1 MKFFRFAL
9 RAEVAALLIS
19 ALPLAAQA
27 TDMLR
32 QVAHTPLVQAAV
44 SPDVATPGFAPASL
58 MQAYSF
64 LPAAVTKKG
73 KGQTIA
79 LIEAYDDPN
88 AEADLATF
96 NAQFGLPACTT
107 ANGCFKLI
115 YATGIHPPADTIGW
129 SNETAIDTQW
139 AHAIAPAAN
148 IILVEA
154 QSASLGDLITG
165 VDAAVQ
171 NGATVVSMSW
181 VSSEGPDEGVTDTHF
196 NVTGVTFVAAT
207 GDTGHGVSYPAAS
220 PYVVAV
226 GGTTLTTNP
235 DGSWASETAWSGSGG
250 GSSRY
255 ETEPSYQAAVQ
266 TTGQRTVPDVS
277 YDGDP
282 NTGVP
287 SYSSYVCGA
296 CKTGWLQWGGTS
308 IGTPQWAALFAIA
321 NAVRVNDGRAT
332 LTEPHLILYPIGE
345 TYFHDITSGTNGSCG
360 RGCTAATGYDLVTG
374 LGSPIGHTLVHQLVS
389 GK

>member
-1 MKFFRFAL
+1 
-9 RAEVAALLIS
+9 
-19 ALPLAAQA
+19 
-27 TDMLR
+27 
-32 QVAHTPLVQAAV
+32 
-44 SPDVATPGFAPASL
+44 

-64 LPAAVTKKG
+64 LAVDVKKKG

-79 LIEAYDDPN
+79 LIDAYDDPN

-96 NAQFGLPACTT
+96 NTQFALPACTT

-115 YATGIHPPADTIGW
+115 YANGTQPPADTIGW
-129 SNETAIDTQW
+129 SNETAIDIQW

-165 VDAAVQ
+165 VDVAVQ

-181 VSSEGPDEGVTDTHF
+181 VSSEGPEEGVTDTHF
-196 NVTGVTFVAAT
+196 NVPGVTFVAAT

-226 GGTTLTTNP
+226 GGTTLTINA

-250 GSSRY
+250 GSSKY
-255 ETEPSYQAAVQ
+255 EIEPSYQTAVQ
-266 TTGQRTVPDVS
+266 STGQRTIPDVS

-321 NAVRVNDGRAT
+321 NSIRVYNGKAT
-332 LTEPHLILYPIGE
+332 LTQPQLILYPIGE
-345 TYFHDITSGTNGSCG
+345 TYYHDITSGTNGSCG
-360 RGCTAATGYDLVTG
+360 RACTAATGYDLVTG
-374 LGSPIGHTLVHQLVS
+374 LGSPIGHTLIHQLVT
-389 GK
+389 GN

>member
-1 MKFFRFAL
+1 MKFSSCAL
-9 RAEVAALLIS
+9 LAKVAALLIA
-19 ALPLAAQA
+19 ALPLAAQSP
-27 TDMLR
+27 DMLR
-32 QVAHTPLVQAAV
+32 QIAHTPLVHVDVA
-44 SPDVATPGFAPASL
+44 PDVAAPGFAPASL

-64 LPAAVTKKG
+64 LAVDVKKKG

-79 LIEAYDDPN
+79 LIDAYDDPN

-96 NAQFGLPACTT
+96 NTQFALPACTT

-115 YATGIHPPADTIGW
+115 YANGTQPPADTIGW
-129 SNETAIDTQW
+129 SNETAIDIQW

-148 IILVEA
+148 II
-154 QSASLGDLITG
+154 
-165 VDAAVQ
+165 
-171 NGATVVSMSW
+171 
-181 VSSEGPDEGVTDTHF
+181 HF
-196 NVTGVTFVAAT
+196 NVPGVTFVAAT

-226 GGTTLTTNP
+226 GGTTLTINA

-250 GSSRY
+250 GSSKY
-255 ETEPSYQAAVQ
+255 EIEPSYQTAVQ
-266 TTGQRTVPDVS
+266 STGQRTIPDVS

-321 NAVRVNDGRAT
+321 NSIRVYNGKAT
-332 LTEPHLILYPIGE
+332 LTQPQLILYPIGE
-345 TYFHDITSGTNGSCG
+345 TYYHDITSGTNGSCG
-360 RGCTAATGYDLVTG
+360 RACTAATGYDLVTG
-374 LGSPIGHTLVHQLVS
+374 LGSPIGHTLIHQLIS
-389 GK
+389 GN